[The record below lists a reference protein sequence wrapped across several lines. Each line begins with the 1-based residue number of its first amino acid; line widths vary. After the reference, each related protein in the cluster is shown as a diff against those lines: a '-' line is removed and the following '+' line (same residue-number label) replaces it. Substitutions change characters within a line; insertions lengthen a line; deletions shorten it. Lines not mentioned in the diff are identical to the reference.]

1 MSAPEGQDAV
11 RELFGSHADRYDA
24 RHYGSR
30 YRTFI
35 GDRQRLVAQVLES
48 LKLPAGARVL
58 DVACGPGH
66 FLHAAVSAGVVA
78 VGVDSS
84 RDMLRTSAARL
95 GAKARLVVGDAVD
108 LPFDSSSFDVLN
120 CSGLIEYFPE
130 PTPMLREFH
139 RVLRPGGTAMISST
153 NRRSPALALDTLIEA
168 GRRSGMLR
176 RLVRGLGLPLDD
188 VSLQARRFRMTFHT
202 PKGLSDQLS
211 EAGFQDVEMRYCHLQ
226 LLPHPLDHVVPAVT
240 TALVRATDRLLSLR
254 PWQALAEG
262 LVAVGRRPE

>member
-1 MSAPEGQDAV
+1 MPVPEGPEAV

-35 GDRQRLVAQVLES
+35 GDRQHLVAQVLGS
-48 LKLPAGARVL
+48 LKLPVGARVL

-130 PTPMLREFH
+130 PMPMLREFH
-139 RVLRPGGTAMISST
+139 RVLRPGGRAMISST
-153 NRRSPALALDTLIEA
+153 NRRSPALALDALIEA
-168 GRRSGMLR
+168 ARRSGLFR
-176 RLVRGLGLPLDD
+176 RLVRGFGIPLDD

-202 PKGLSDQLS
+202 PRGLSDQLS

-226 LLPHPLDHVVPAVT
+226 LFPHPLDHVVPAVT
-240 TALVRATDRLLSLR
+240 TALVRATDRLLTLR